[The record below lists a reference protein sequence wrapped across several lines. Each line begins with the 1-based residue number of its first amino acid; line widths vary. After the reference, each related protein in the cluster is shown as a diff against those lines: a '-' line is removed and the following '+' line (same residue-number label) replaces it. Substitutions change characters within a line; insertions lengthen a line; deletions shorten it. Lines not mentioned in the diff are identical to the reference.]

1 MRRDLGKHKSPAAIA
16 PDPVIGKAVA
26 VDESVAV
33 GAPAQRIGR
42 REQRRIARDDP
53 PRLAGL
59 EGFDLDRG
67 RGERG
72 DETRLV
78 ALLAAAAN
86 PEKIVGD
93 QLRSEERRVGKE
105 CVSTCRS
112 RWWPYL

>member
-59 EGFDLDRG
+59 EGFDLDRVP
-67 RGERG
+67 GE
-72 DETRLV
+72 
-78 ALLAAAAN
+78 
-86 PEKIVGD
+86 
-93 QLRSEERRVGKE
+93 RSEERRVGKE
-105 CVSTCRS
+105 CVSTCIPRGS
-112 RWWPYL
+112 LCNKQKQQTNTNAKDASK